1 MSSVLDEVRPHGQ
14 NPAPMKQF
22 RGFPASQSP
31 EIGGAPGAS
40 SAA

>member
-1 MSSVLDEVRPHGQ
+1 MSRVLDEAHPHGP

-31 EIGGAPGAS
+31 EIGGAPGV
-40 SAA
+40 SAAA